1 MNIFI
6 FFPRKDDRLLLKRET
21 FSNMSEM
28 SRKISENVFDVSS
41 TDDSTLWSEWNDAML
56 NKENWAFPKSN

>member
-6 FFPRKDDRLLLKRET
+6 FFSRNERSSFTEE

-28 SRKISENVFDVSS
+28 SRKVSENVFDVPP
-41 TDDSTLWSEWNDAML
+41 TDDSTLWSEWNDVVL

>member
-6 FFPRKDDRLLLKRET
+6 FFSRNERSSFTEE

-28 SRKISENVFDVSS
+28 SRKVSENVFDVAP
-41 TDDSTLWSEWNDAML
+41 TDDSTLWSEWNDVVL